1 MRTPVPSTAAGAPR
15 SWIAA
20 TLGEDPLRGYE
31 VATAAERKIPSAAS
45 GRIATHRGPRA
56 GRRLVAAE
64 APRGESRE
72 EGIVMYAEPARG
84 AALVPALPL
93 LSAAVDTIIVTTT
106 MTGVE
111 DDVVT
116 GRARPCRRTF
126 PEVSAEPERSGMLPS
141 Q

>member
-1 MRTPVPSTAAGAPR
+1 M
-15 SWIAA
+15 
-20 TLGEDPLRGYE
+20 
-31 VATAAERKIPSAAS
+31 
-45 GRIATHRGPRA
+45 H
-56 GRRLVAAE
+56 AE
-64 APRGESRE
+64 A
-72 EGIVMYAEPARG
+72 ARG

-93 LSAAVDTIIVTTT
+93 LDTIIVTTT

-111 DDVVT
+111 NDVVT

>member
-1 MRTPVPSTAAGAPR
+1 
-15 SWIAA
+15 
-20 TLGEDPLRGYE
+20 
-31 VATAAERKIPSAAS
+31 
-45 GRIATHRGPRA
+45 
-56 GRRLVAAE
+56 
-64 APRGESRE
+64 
-72 EGIVMYAEPARG
+72 MYAEPAPG

-93 LSAAVDTIIVTTT
+93 LDTIIVTTT

-116 GRARPCRRTF
+116 GRARPCLRTF